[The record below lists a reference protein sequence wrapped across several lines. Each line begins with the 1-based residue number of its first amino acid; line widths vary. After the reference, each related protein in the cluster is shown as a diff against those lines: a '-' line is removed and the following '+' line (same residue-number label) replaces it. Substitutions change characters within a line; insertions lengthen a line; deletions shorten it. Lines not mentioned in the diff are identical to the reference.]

1 LRASSA
7 DVQRLSWRRRAGD
20 DPMSDL
26 PAQFRGNRYAVIRL
40 LGEGGQAATFE
51 AVDKK
56 EGKPVAVK
64 RFRVRGAKSWKE
76 VELAER
82 EARVL
87 AGLSH
92 PGLPRYVEHFEEN
105 GELFLV
111 TEKIEGESLAA
122 MQKRGATFSERDVVR
137 FLREVGEILDYLH
150 LRAPPVV
157 HRDIKPS
164 NVMRRPDGSF
174 ALIDFGAV
182 RDKMKPEG
190 GSTVVGTFGFMAPEQ
205 FQGRAMPASDVYAV
219 GATAL
224 SMLTGQQPE
233 DLPHKGLA
241 LDVATALGKNAN
253 PALISAL
260 TGMLEPDPDRRAN
273 KISPLLTALRDVPG
287 KTKKDSA
294 QEKTQR
300 KNAKPANKGR
310 NVESDVEKDIEQG
323 IEEAVEQLEQGFS
336 ELKHEWKAKKNE
348 SKAERKARRAERKAE
363 RRARKAEASATGAM
377 DSGSIPSPV
386 AGFLIFGLTVA
397 QIAVLV
403 ALRAVVPTVLSILS
417 IFFGKVLRETGGKVR
432 EAGFRAH
439 ESLEQAKGV
448 IRGRTERT
456 LSGVRVDVPAE
467 HVRVR
472 VVEKESN
479 DTAAE
484 EEMAAEEEASEEA
497 QKRRRR

>member
-1 LRASSA
+1 MTDAPSS
-7 DVQRLSWRRRAGD
+7 
-20 DPMSDL
+20 
-26 PAQFRGNRYAVIRL
+26 FRNDRYAVIRL
-40 LGEGGQAATFE
+40 LGEGSQAATFE

-56 EGKPVAVK
+56 EGKPVAIK

-92 PGLPRYVEHFEEN
+92 PGLPKYVEHFEEN

-111 TEKIEGESLAA
+111 TEKIEGENLHSL
-122 MQKRGATFSERDVVR
+122 QKRGVTLGQDDIVQ
-137 FLREVGEILDYLH
+137 FLRETAEMLDYLH
-150 LRAPPVV
+150 GRSPPVV

-224 SMLTGQQPE
+224 VMMTGRQPE

-241 LDVATALGKNAN
+241 LDVPAVLGKTAH
-253 PALISAL
+253 PTLVSAL
-260 TGMLEPDPDRRAN
+260 SAMLEPDPDKRAGQ
-273 KISPLLTALRDVPG
+273 IGPLLGDLRNAPR
-287 KTKKDSA
+287 KTK
-294 QEKTQR
+294 QEPPKQQEPP
-300 KNAKPANKGR
+300 KAEKSGNVDQGR
-310 NVESDVEKDIEQG
+310 NKDADIGKDIEQG

-336 ELKHEWKAKKNE
+336 ELKKEWENKAHEHG
-348 SKAERKARRAERKAE
+348 SKAERKARKAARKAE
-363 RRARKAEASATGAM
+363 RAAKRAERLANLREGRPGLPIA
-377 DSGSIPSPV
+377 V
-386 AGFLIFGLTVA
+386 AGLFLFGLTLA

-403 ALRAVVPTVLSILS
+403 SLRAIVPTLLSVLS
-417 IFFGKVLRETGGKVR
+417 IFFGKPLRNAAGHVR
-432 EAGFRAH
+432 DAGVTAH
-439 ESLEQAKGV
+439 EALERAK
-448 IRGRTERT
+448 R
-456 LSGVRVDVPAE
+456 
-467 HVRVR
+467 RVR
-472 VVEKESN
+472 GQTEKPVSGMRVAIPKKPVRIRFVEDEN
-479 DTAAE
+479 TEIEVQE
-484 EEMAAEEEASEEA
+484 EIAAEEEAADEEK
-497 QKRRRR
+497 KRRRR

>member
-1 LRASSA
+1 MTDAPSS
-7 DVQRLSWRRRAGD
+7 
-20 DPMSDL
+20 
-26 PAQFRGNRYAVIRL
+26 FRNDRYAVIRL
-40 LGEGGQAATFE
+40 LGEGSQAATFE

-56 EGKPVAVK
+56 EGKPVAIK

-92 PGLPRYVEHFEEN
+92 PGLPKYVEHFEEN

-111 TEKIEGESLAA
+111 TEKIEGESLHSL
-122 MQKRGATFSERDVVR
+122 QKRGVTLGQDDIVQ
-137 FLREVGEILDYLH
+137 FLRETAEMLDYLH
-150 LRAPPVV
+150 GRSPPVV

-224 SMLTGQQPE
+224 VMMTGRQPE

-241 LDVATALGKNAN
+241 LDVPAVLGKTAH
-253 PALISAL
+253 PTLVSAPSA
-260 TGMLEPDPDRRAN
+260 MLEPDPDKRAGQ
-273 KISPLLTALRDVPG
+273 IGPLLGDLRNAPR
-287 KTKKDSA
+287 KTK
-294 QEKTQR
+294 QEPPKQQEPP
-300 KNAKPANKGR
+300 KAEKSGNVDQGR
-310 NVESDVEKDIEQG
+310 NKDADIGKDIEQG

-336 ELKHEWKAKKNE
+336 ELKKEWENKAHEHG
-348 SKAERKARRAERKAE
+348 SKAERKARKAARKAE
-363 RRARKAEASATGAM
+363 RAAKRAERLANLREGRPGLPIA
-377 DSGSIPSPV
+377 V
-386 AGFLIFGLTVA
+386 AGLFLFGLTLA

-403 ALRAVVPTVLSILS
+403 SLRAIVPTLLSVLS
-417 IFFGKVLRETGGKVR
+417 IFFGKPLRNAAGHVR
-432 EAGFRAH
+432 DAGVTAH
-439 ESLEQAKGV
+439 EALERAK
-448 IRGRTERT
+448 R
-456 LSGVRVDVPAE
+456 
-467 HVRVR
+467 RVR
-472 VVEKESN
+472 GQTEKPVSGMRVAIPKKPVRIRFVEDEN
-479 DTAAE
+479 TEIEVQE
-484 EEMAAEEEASEEA
+484 EIAAEEEAADEEK
-497 QKRRRR
+497 KRRRR